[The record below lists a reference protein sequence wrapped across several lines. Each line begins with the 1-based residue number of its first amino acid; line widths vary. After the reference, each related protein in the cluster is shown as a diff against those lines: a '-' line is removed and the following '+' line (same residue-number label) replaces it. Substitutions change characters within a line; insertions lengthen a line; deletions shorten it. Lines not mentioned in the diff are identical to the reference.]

1 MLSGATLTVGGLRLP
16 WPRRRF
22 ERDLTHLARL
32 AASAV
37 RRPVR
42 LDVAVLGDR
51 AMGRLHRR
59 HLGLAG
65 TTDVLAYALED
76 GPEGLVGALA
86 LGGALARREA
96 LRRGHP
102 PYHEA
107 LLYAVHGTLHLL
119 GHDDHASKDRAR
131 MRRAERVW
139 LAALGLG
146 DVFGVRARSGRR

>member
-1 MLSGATLTVGGLRLP
+1 
-16 WPRRRF
+16 
-22 ERDLTHLARL
+22 
-32 AASAV
+32 
-37 RRPVR
+37 
-42 LDVAVLGDR
+42 
-51 AMGRLHRR
+51 MGRLHRR
-59 HLGLAG
+59 HLGVAG

-76 GPEGLVGALA
+76 GPGGLVGALA

-131 MRRAERVW
+131 MRRAERAW
-139 LAALGLG
+139 LEALGLG